1 MDDTGPTPAIDDTR
15 EQLLAAAHR
24 QFAARGFHGASISL
38 IAGELELTKQAL
50 LYHFHRKE
58 DLYREVLHRIAQRM
72 FVTLRTNVAPFAPAA
87 QRFEDA
93 VMGVYAAMVDNPL
106 DAKVL
111 MHELLEHQRRDAP
124 EDDWFFKAWIDKHVA
139 LLVEARGDHDRPNA
153 EAVAQVYM
161 LASAICY
168 YAASGPVLVRFYG
181 EGEFAAIEDAYEREL
196 RALVRR
202 MIAGG

>member
-1 MDDTGPTPAIDDTR
+1 MEPTTLLDDFKIRPLISH
-15 EQLLAAAHR
+15 AAVR
-24 QFAARGFHGASISL
+24 R
-38 IAGELELTKQAL
+38 
-50 LYHFHRKE
+50 
-58 DLYREVLHRIAQRM
+58 
-72 FVTLRTNVAPFAPAA
+72 
-87 QRFEDA
+87 
-93 VMGVYAAMVDNPL
+93 
-106 DAKVL
+106 
-111 MHELLEHQRRDAP
+111 HQRRDAP
-124 EDDWFFKAWIDKHVA
+124 EDDWFFTDWIDKHVA

-153 EAVAQVYM
+153 EVVAQVYM